1 MIKYT
6 VNNNTVIAEFSRDWI
21 DTLVEYY
28 FKNTYINYDTLRD
41 IVYDYLLKVENDGLK
56 FYGEAKCSPDDIFE
70 EEIGKQIA
78 KTRLINKYNRVVR
91 RINEILIELIK
102 SDMRFLRTR
111 QRWRG
116 GWHDRAD
123 EAWDVC
129 SEPEEHGHCQ
139 EASMY
144 KKEG

>member
-28 FKNTYINYDTLRD
+28 LKNTYIANSVFVDA
-41 IVYDYLLKVENDGLK
+41 VYDYMLKVESDGLK
-56 FYGEAKCSPDDIFE
+56 PYGEAKCSPDDVFY

-78 KTRLINKYNRVVR
+78 KTRLINKYNRVVAG
-91 RINEILIELIK
+91 INRELIKLVK

-111 QRWRG
+111 QVR
-116 GWHDRAD
+116 
-123 EAWDVC
+123 
-129 SEPEEHGHCQ
+129 S
-139 EASMY
+139 
-144 KKEG
+144 

>member
-28 FKNTYINYDTLRD
+28 LKNTYIANSVFVDA
-41 IVYDYLLKVENDGLK
+41 VYDYMLKVESDGLK
-56 FYGEAKCSPDDIFE
+56 PYGEAKCSPDDVFD

-78 KTRLINKYNRVVR
+78 KTRLINKYNKVMAGIN
-91 RINEILIELIK
+91 RILLKLVE

-111 QRWRG
+111 QRKSQPSFKIIRRTTWFK
-116 GWHDRAD
+116 
-123 EAWDVC
+123 EDV
-129 SEPEEHGHCQ
+129 
-139 EASMY
+139 
-144 KKEG
+144 K

>member
-21 DTLVEYY
+21 DTLAEYY
-28 FKNTYINYDTLRD
+28 FKNTHINYDTLRD

-56 FYGEAKCSPDDIFE
+56 FYDEAKCSPDDIFE

-78 KTRLINKYNRVVR
+78 KTRLINKYNKVVTGIN
-91 RINEILIELIK
+91 RILLKLVE

-111 QRWRG
+111 QRM
-116 GWHDRAD
+116 
-123 EAWDVC
+123 
-129 SEPEEHGHCQ
+129 S
-139 EASMY
+139 
-144 KKEG
+144 